1 VLYFFEKQILL
12 GILGDRPWC
21 PLSSVKILERSLVGA
36 QYTNDRHFD
45 QKTRENDQD
54 RFFCRY
60 FRSFSESTK
69 AFAWTH
75 IFKTPL
81 FEDIAS
87 KLLKNWKKSILANI
101 ENWARVSIFSV
112 GRSDP
117 IELKILP
124 GTYLTTTNNI

>member
-75 IFKTPL
+75 IYKTPL

-87 KLLKNWKKSILANI
+87 KLLKNWKKIDFGQYRKLGSCFDFFGRKEWSDWA
-101 ENWARVSIFSV
+101 ENFTWY
-112 GRSDP
+112 
-117 IELKILP
+117 LP
-124 GTYLTTTNNI
+124 HYY